1 MPGTTDALDP
11 ELAAAFAAMPKA
23 ANGTLLDLS
32 DIPGL
37 RAQLR
42 AARAHLPATPPDA
55 RVTIETLRIPRE
67 DRTELEVVLYR
78 PADADADHTR
88 PALLW
93 FHAGAQVL
101 GGDARGDDAYHTG
114 LALDLDCVLAA
125 VVYRLAP
132 ETPAPGAAEDGY
144 LAYTYLTGHA
154 AEHRIDPHRIGLAG
168 ASGGGAPAAATALL
182 VRDRHDPQ
190 PRLMSLLYPMLDD
203 RNETPSSFETTA
215 EVVCTRRDNQLAW
228 AAVLGDRFGAD
239 DVHPYS
245 APGRATDL
253 TGLPDTFIA
262 VAQLDVLRDEGIDF
276 ACRLLAAGVPV
287 DLHLYARA
295 FHAWDRFAA
304 TSALARSFELTWRD
318 FLLRRLHA

>member
-1 MPGTTDALDP
+1 MPPKTDALDP

-23 ANGTLLDLS
+23 ANGTLLELS

-37 RAQLR
+37 RSQLR
-42 AARAHLPATPPDA
+42 AAAALRPATVPDP
-55 RVTIETLRIPRE
+55 RVLIETLRIPRE
-67 DRTELEVVLYR
+67 DRSELEVVLYR
-78 PADADADHTR
+78 PAGAEDTL

-101 GGDARGDDAYHTG
+101 GDNARDDDAYHSA

-132 ETPAPGAAEDGY
+132 ETRAPGAAEDGY
-144 LAYTYLTGHA
+144 LAYTHLAEHA
-154 AEHRIDPHRIGLAG
+154 DTHRIDPQRIGLAG
-168 ASGGGAPAAATALL
+168 ASGGGGPAAATALM
-182 VRDRHDPQ
+182 VRDRHA
-190 PRLMSLLYPMLDD
+190 PRPRSLSLLYPMLDD
-203 RNETPSSFETTA
+203 RLETPSSFEPTA
-215 EVVCTRRDNQLAW
+215 EIVFARPDIRLAW
-228 AAVLGDRFGAD
+228 AAVLGERLGAA

-253 TGLPDTFIA
+253 TDLPDTFVA
-262 VAQLDVLRDEGIDF
+262 VAQLDLLRDEGIDF
-276 ACRLLAAGVPV
+276 ARRLTAAGVPV

-304 TSALARSFELTWRD
+304 TSALARSFEQTWRG
-318 FLLRRLHA
+318 FLRRNLHG

>member
-1 MPGTTDALDP
+1 MPGAIDALDP

-23 ANGTLLDLS
+23 ANGTLLELS

-37 RAQLR
+37 REQLR
-42 AARAHLPATPPDA
+42 AARTRLPVSPPDP
-55 RVTIETLRIPRE
+55 RVTIEPLRILRE

-78 PADADADHTR
+78 PVNAEHTL
-88 PALLW
+88 PALVW

-101 GGDARGDDAYHTG
+101 GDNARDDDAYHTA

-144 LAYTYLTGHA
+144 LAYTYL
-154 AEHRIDPHRIGLAG
+154 AEHATEHLIDPHRIGLAG
-168 ASGGGAPAAATALL
+168 ASGGGAPAAATALM
-182 VRDRHDPQ
+182 VRDRQAVRPCS
-190 PRLMSLLYPMLDD
+190 LSLLYPMLDD
-203 RNETPSSFETTA
+203 RLETPSITETVS
-215 EVVCTRRDNQLAW
+215 EVVFARPDIRLAW
-228 AAVLGDRFGAD
+228 AAVLGERFGTD
-239 DVHPYS
+239 EVHPYS

-253 TGLPDTFIA
+253 TGLPDAFVA
-262 VAQLDVLRDEGIDF
+262 VAQFDLLRDEGIDF
-276 ACRLLAAGVPV
+276 ARRLLAAGVPV

-304 TSALARSFELTWRD
+304 TSRLTHSFEQTWHA
-318 FLLRRLHA
+318 FLRRTLHG

>member
-1 MPGTTDALDP
+1 MPGATDALDP

-42 AARAHLPATPPDA
+42 AATAQRPATPPDPRIA
-55 RVTIETLRIPRE
+55 IQTLRIPRT
-67 DRTELEVVLYR
+67 DGTELEVVLYR
-78 PADADADHTR
+78 PSDADRTR

-101 GGDARGDDAYHTG
+101 GDDAHGDDAYHTG
-114 LALDLDCVLAA
+114 LALELDCVLAA

-144 LAYTYLTGHA
+144 LAYTHLTRHA
-154 AEHRIDPHRIGLAG
+154 AEHRIDPDRIGLAG
-168 ASGGGAPAAATALL
+168 ASGGGAPAAATALM
-182 VRDRHDPQ
+182 VRDRHDPR
-190 PRLMSLLYPMLDD
+190 PRLLSLLYPMLDD
-203 RNETPSSFETTA
+203 RIQTPSSTETAA
-215 EVVCTRRDNQLAW
+215 EVVFTRRDCQLAW
-228 AAVLGDRFGAD
+228 AAVLGDRRGTQ
-239 DVHPYS
+239 DVHPYC

-253 TGLPDTFIA
+253 AGLPDTFIA
-262 VAQLDVLRDEGIDF
+262 AAQLDVLRDEGIDF
-276 ACRLLAAGVPV
+276 ARRLLAAGVPV
-287 DLHLYARA
+287 NLHLYARA

-318 FLLRRLHA
+318 FLRRHLHA

>member
-1 MPGTTDALDP
+1 MPPKTDALDP

-23 ANGTLLDLS
+23 PNGTLLELS

-37 RAQLR
+37 RAQHR
-42 AARAHLPATPPDA
+42 AARAHLPASTLDP
-55 RVTIETLRIPRE
+55 RVAIETLRIPRD

-78 PADADADHTR
+78 PAGAEHTL

-101 GGDARGDDAYHTG
+101 GDDARADDAYHTA
-114 LALDLDCVLAA
+114 LALDLDCVLAV

-144 LAYTYLTGHA
+144 LAYTHLAEHA
-154 AEHRIDPHRIGLAG
+154 GEHRIDPQRIGLAG
-168 ASGGGAPAAATALL
+168 ASGGGGPAAATALM
-182 VRDRHDPQ
+182 VRDRHA
-190 PRLMSLLYPMLDD
+190 PRPCSLSLLYPMLDD
-203 RNETPSSFETTA
+203 RLETPSSFETTA
-215 EVVCTRRDNQLAW
+215 EIVFARTDIRLAW
-228 AAVLGDRFGAD
+228 AAVLGDRLSAS

-253 TGLPDTFIA
+253 TDLPDAFVA
-262 VAQLDVLRDEGIDF
+262 VAQFDLLRDEGIDF
-276 ACRLLAAGVPV
+276 ARRLIAAAVPV

-304 TSALARSFELTWRD
+304 TSALARSFEQTWRG
-318 FLLRRLHA
+318 FLRRNLHS